1 MLVGLCVIKLNGAD
15 LACERSKRPN
25 EEKKKKGK
33 KKRKRKEGKK
43 KKEDQMGFRSRIWEK
58 ESRTKVIVVA
68 GKLVVA
74 R

>member
-1 MLVGLCVIKLNGAD
+1 LHEVLVGLCVIKLNGAD

-43 KKEDQMGFRSRIWEK
+43 KRRIRWDSARGF
-58 ESRTKVIVVA
+58 
-68 GKLVVA
+68 GKKSLEP